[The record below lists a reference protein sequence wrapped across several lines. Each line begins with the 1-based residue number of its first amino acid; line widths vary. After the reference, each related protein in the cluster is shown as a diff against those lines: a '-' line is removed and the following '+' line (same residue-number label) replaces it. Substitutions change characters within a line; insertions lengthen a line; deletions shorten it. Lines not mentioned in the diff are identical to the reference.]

1 MRVEDLKNFEF
12 EEKWIERLK
21 KLRISNFYPPQEEFI
36 KRRLF
41 EKSCIVSSPTASG
54 KTILAFLSTICCLK
68 NNRKVLYTS
77 PLVSLAFEKY
87 EDFSEFFREYK
98 VAISVSDFDS
108 SDPWL
113 QNYDIIITTNEKL
126 DSLIRHGAEWISEVG
141 LFIVD
146 EIHLLN
152 DLERGATLEVV
163 IVKMKNIV
171 KNLKILGLSAT
182 IKNRKELSEWLE
194 CELLESDFRPIT
206 LYQGVA
212 YDSKIKFHNKADIKL
227 EDGLNLEEAI
237 VNDTLNRKKQI
248 LIFCST
254 RKNTEALAERLSK
267 FVRTKISKNELE
279 ILEKISDEV
288 ENSLE
293 VPTKQCK
300 KLSSCIK
307 CGVGFH
313 HSGLTGKQRRLVE
326 ENFKKGIIKVLTATT
341 SLAYGVNLPAFR
353 VLIKDIKRYHPS
365 FGYVY
370 IPIME
375 YYQMIGRCGRPK
387 YDEYGEAIVLVK
399 DEDDAEIIF
408 DRFIYGEPEPITSK
422 LANESVLRM
431 HILAL
436 IASNFCK
443 SDESLKK
450 FFSSTFF
457 SYKYGDIYLL
467 EDLLEKIIETLKEW
481 GFVVEKNKKYD
492 ATLLGKR
499 ISQLYLDPL
508 TGKIF
513 VDALKKMEELEE
525 FSVLQLVSFSNE
537 MRPLPSI
544 KTLEILKIVEEVEKN
559 KNVFLIDIPENDED
573 YENFEKSV
581 KMAKILEDWINEKT
595 EEEILEKYSITP
607 GELYSRIQ
615 IADWLLYSLHEI
627 ALLMGKKNLLR
638 KINKLRVRIQK
649 GVKEELLQLVSIE
662 GIGRVRAR
670 KLYRYGIKNVEDL
683 KKIPLETLSRIIGEK
698 TARSVKNIV
707 ENKNKTEEKQKTLI

>member
-1 MRVEDLKNFEF
+1 
-12 EEKWIERLK
+12 
-21 KLRISNFYPPQEEFI
+21 
-36 KRRLF
+36 
-41 EKSCIVSSPTASG
+41 
-54 KTILAFLSTICCLK
+54 
-68 NNRKVLYTS
+68 
-77 PLVSLAFEKY
+77 
-87 EDFSEFFREYK
+87 
-98 VAISVSDFDS
+98 
-108 SDPWL
+108 
-113 QNYDIIITTNEKL
+113 
-126 DSLIRHGAEWISEVG
+126 
-141 LFIVD
+141 
-146 EIHLLN
+146 
-152 DLERGATLEVV
+152 
-163 IVKMKNIV
+163 
-171 KNLKILGLSAT
+171 
-182 IKNRKELSEWLE
+182 
-194 CELLESDFRPIT
+194 
-206 LYQGVA
+206 
-212 YDSKIKFHNKADIKL
+212 
-227 EDGLNLEEAI
+227 
-237 VNDTLNRKKQI
+237 
-248 LIFCST
+248 
-254 RKNTEALAERLSK
+254 
-267 FVRTKISKNELE
+267 
-279 ILEKISDEV
+279 
-288 ENSLE
+288 
-293 VPTKQCK
+293 
-300 KLSSCIK
+300 
-307 CGVGFH
+307 
-313 HSGLTGKQRRLVE
+313 
-326 ENFKKGIIKVLTATT
+326 
-341 SLAYGVNLPAFR
+341 
-353 VLIKDIKRYHPS
+353 
-365 FGYVY
+365 
-370 IPIME
+370 
-375 YYQMIGRCGRPK
+375 MIGRCGRPK

-638 KINKLRVRIQK
+638 KINKLRIRIQK